1 MLFITPVTVLFL
13 LTTLAAVNGF
23 FQTSRTNMKYL
34 SRDRLSI
41 SRLSAVSSTSNPH
54 SEKVAV
60 ILVDHGSRKA
70 EANDMLLEVA
80 RKYKTLYNIEI
91 VEAAHMELSEPSIST
106 AFKKCV
112 DQGAERIIC
121 HPFFLSKGRHVQ
133 EDIPNMMREA
143 AAEHATIREVEY
155 SITEPLG
162 VQEKILE
169 LIHQSIANVSDSVAP

>member
-1 MLFITPVTVLFL
+1 MLYASNATFL
-13 LTTLAAVNGF
+13 CLLITLAAANGF
-23 FQTSRTNMKYL
+23 YKASRTNIRYL
-34 SRDRLSI
+34 SRD
-41 SRLSAVSSTSNPH
+41 SSTVSGLTAISSPITTRT
-54 SEKVAV
+54 EKVAV

-70 EANDMLLEVA
+70 EANDMLIEVA

-112 DQGAERIIC
+112 DQGAQRIIC

-169 LIHQSIANVSDSVAP
+169 LIHLSISSVSDSVAP

>member
-1 MLFITPVTVLFL
+1 MLFITPVTVLSL
-13 LTTLAAVNGF
+13 LITLAAVNGF

-34 SRDRLSI
+34 SRDTLTI
-41 SRLSAVSSTSNPH
+41 SGLSAVSSTSNPQ

-112 DQGAERIIC
+112 EQGAERIIC

-143 AAEHATIREVEY
+143 AAEHSTIREVEY

-169 LIHQSIANVSDSVAP
+169 LIHQSIASVSDSVAP